1 MDSEDEIP
9 FQILREITD
18 GFSKERKLGQG
29 AFGVVYKG
37 VTKNGD
43 DVAVKRLLINSSL
56 DFKHQLKNELYN
68 LRKLNHPNIV
78 HVLGYCFETEQKPFI
93 MEDGSKVFVDE
104 TQGALCLE
112 YMHNG
117 SLQRLLSD
125 EFSGLEWHTRFK
137 IIKGTCEGLKY
148 IHELEEPIYH
158 LDLKPDNILLDKDM
172 VPKIAD
178 FGLSRII
185 HNKEPTRIT
194 QNPYGTQG
202 YQPRE
207 YIDSGEISG
216 KFDIFSLGVIMI
228 RVVSGPKGYPKCLDM
243 CLDEFVD
250 QVQRN
255 WRNRLQATYSS
266 GSLVEAYC
274 HQVKTCIQLAWLC
287 VEEDSKKRPNI
298 GKITEKLNEI
308 ETAIGEFVHKPTEI
322 LQLPQKGCIKN
333 VSGMTMHYN
342 KNIDM
347 RNKSTDVKGQH
358 QNINLIGP
366 SCSEPEFVD
375 ARQTSSD
382 VVEEL
387 IVGRAEEKRKIIGSL
402 LAGMSEKIIILPI
415 YGIGGI
421 GKTTLARL
429 IYNDPNFKCYTH
441 VWVDVSRRFDLNKIC
456 ESTISQISGKESRAN
471 ERKIVHSCLT
481 KLLSGKKILIVLD
494 DLWEDD
500 QFHLQELKDML
511 YHADSNII
519 ILVTTRSERVAG
531 RICTNLQ
538 PYKILPLTNDMCW
551 DIIKQRSAFEARD
564 DKKQLTNIGREIA
577 QKCGGVALAAQSLGF
592 TLRSM
597 NFNQWMNVKDNDIW
611 NEPVST
617 DASLPNHVLASLK
630 LSYSQMDL
638 SLKKCFSYCAIFPK
652 GHKIVKYD
660 VIYQWISLDFIKPT
674 KILSNLQLCEKYIAR
689 LLGLSFFQHSASP
702 TGDREDDVAATVF
715 TMHDLVHDLARSIML
730 FEIIDASKQ
739 CNTGGS
745 RFQFALLNDCTK
757 PLKSFTQYPTAVRAL
772 RFHGS
777 DQNVLHGASFL
788 SAKYLCVLD
797 LNECSVQK
805 LPKSIG
811 NLKHLR
817 YINAPRVEHRAIPN
831 CITKLKKLIYLSLR
845 GSYQI
850 LALPESIGELKGLM
864 YLDLSG
870 CSRLEKLPVSFGM
883 LTKLVHLDMSGCS
896 DVTGVSESLES
907 LTNLEYLNL
916 SHYRTLS
923 TTKRQPPEALRRL
936 TDLKYL
942 NLSGSTFFIEDHG
955 IIQALCS
962 LTKLQCLNLSKCS
975 LLVRDSH
982 LTWISEAMRNLTE
995 LRYLDLSSCSTV
1007 SGADEALPIFLECI
1021 SNLPNLE
1028 HLDLSNN
1035 RELTR
1040 VPDCICSLRKL
1051 HRLDLSYCYS
1061 LRSLPATLH
1070 EMDSLKFLHLHKLL
1084 KVPALNKNLI
1094 TLPHF
1099 LVQADYHNS
1108 SSNLALLQ
1116 DVNRTDLVISRLENV
1131 KSVQEARSVRL
1142 MEKGIK
1148 KMKLNWTRDSE
1159 RFVED
1164 MELLAELIPPIT
1176 LEKLFIDGYSS
1187 VRFPEWFIGI
1197 ADHLPNLCRISL
1209 SNLPKC
1215 NALPPLGQLPNLE
1228 ELNFCG
1234 MSGISKIDGDLYG
1247 TRRPSFPRL
1256 KDFSL
1261 SGMESLEVWYTTYS
1275 HGGDGVSKFMFPN
1288 LQRLTICECPN
1299 LRQKPCPHR
1308 AEERWNIWGAC
1319 DGVISSWEERAS
1331 QTAASSPSSAP

>member
-1 MDSEDEIP
+1 MRVQHKLVCLRVHLHFVHSYPVDFLPTTTSAPLLLPRAHVRASTSISPLTSELSSIYLSHQGSPRPQRSSSSDLRPCLACASLVSKNYRTRRHINMDSEDEIP

-308 ETAIGEFVHKPTEI
+308 ETAIGE
-322 LQLPQKGCIKN
+322 
-333 VSGMTMHYN
+333 
-342 KNIDM
+342 
-347 RNKSTDVKGQH
+347 
-358 QNINLIGP
+358 
-366 SCSEPEFVD
+366 
-375 ARQTSSD
+375 
-382 VVEEL
+382 
-387 IVGRAEEKRKIIGSL
+387 
-402 LAGMSEKIIILPI
+402 
-415 YGIGGI
+415 
-421 GKTTLARL
+421 
-429 IYNDPNFKCYTH
+429 
-441 VWVDVSRRFDLNKIC
+441 
-456 ESTISQISGKESRAN
+456 
-471 ERKIVHSCLT
+471 
-481 KLLSGKKILIVLD
+481 
-494 DLWEDD
+494 
-500 QFHLQELKDML
+500 
-511 YHADSNII
+511 
-519 ILVTTRSERVAG
+519 
-531 RICTNLQ
+531 
-538 PYKILPLTNDMCW
+538 
-551 DIIKQRSAFEARD
+551 
-564 DKKQLTNIGREIA
+564 
-577 QKCGGVALAAQSLGF
+577 
-592 TLRSM
+592 
-597 NFNQWMNVKDNDIW
+597 
-611 NEPVST
+611 
-617 DASLPNHVLASLK
+617 
-630 LSYSQMDL
+630 
-638 SLKKCFSYCAIFPK
+638 
-652 GHKIVKYD
+652 
-660 VIYQWISLDFIKPT
+660 
-674 KILSNLQLCEKYIAR
+674 LCEKYIAR

-1331 QTAASSPSSAP
+1331 QTAASSPSSAPVTTLLCIDSCKVPMHKWRLLHHLPALTKLEIYGCSNLSSSPEIMQALSSLQSLTLWSRGQPEPELPNWLGQLASLKKLTIEGYEVQALQGSMGHLSLLQSLCLKGIESMTALP

>member
-1 MDSEDEIP
+1 
-9 FQILREITD
+9 
-18 GFSKERKLGQG
+18 
-29 AFGVVYKG
+29 
-37 VTKNGD
+37 
-43 DVAVKRLLINSSL
+43 
-56 DFKHQLKNELYN
+56 
-68 LRKLNHPNIV
+68 
-78 HVLGYCFETEQKPFI
+78 

-308 ETAIGEFVHKPTEI
+308 ETAIGE
-322 LQLPQKGCIKN
+322 
-333 VSGMTMHYN
+333 
-342 KNIDM
+342 
-347 RNKSTDVKGQH
+347 
-358 QNINLIGP
+358 
-366 SCSEPEFVD
+366 
-375 ARQTSSD
+375 
-382 VVEEL
+382 
-387 IVGRAEEKRKIIGSL
+387 
-402 LAGMSEKIIILPI
+402 
-415 YGIGGI
+415 
-421 GKTTLARL
+421 
-429 IYNDPNFKCYTH
+429 
-441 VWVDVSRRFDLNKIC
+441 
-456 ESTISQISGKESRAN
+456 
-471 ERKIVHSCLT
+471 
-481 KLLSGKKILIVLD
+481 
-494 DLWEDD
+494 
-500 QFHLQELKDML
+500 
-511 YHADSNII
+511 
-519 ILVTTRSERVAG
+519 
-531 RICTNLQ
+531 
-538 PYKILPLTNDMCW
+538 
-551 DIIKQRSAFEARD
+551 
-564 DKKQLTNIGREIA
+564 
-577 QKCGGVALAAQSLGF
+577 
-592 TLRSM
+592 
-597 NFNQWMNVKDNDIW
+597 
-611 NEPVST
+611 
-617 DASLPNHVLASLK
+617 
-630 LSYSQMDL
+630 
-638 SLKKCFSYCAIFPK
+638 
-652 GHKIVKYD
+652 
-660 VIYQWISLDFIKPT
+660 
-674 KILSNLQLCEKYIAR
+674 LCEKYIAR

-1331 QTAASSPSSAP
+1331 QTAASSPSSAPVTTLLCIDSCKVPMHKWRLLHHLPALTKLEIYGCSNLSSSPEIMQALSSLQSLTLWSRGQPEPELPNWLGQLASLKKLTIEGYEVQALQGSMGHLSLLQSLCLKGIESMTALP

>member
-1 MDSEDEIP
+1 MRVQHKLVCLRVHLHFVHSYPVDFLPTTTSAPLLLPRAHVRASTSISPLTSELSSIYLSHQGSPRPQRSSSSDLRPCLACASLVSKNYRTRRHINMDSEDEIP

-308 ETAIGEFVHKPTEI
+308 ETAIGE
-322 LQLPQKGCIKN
+322 
-333 VSGMTMHYN
+333 
-342 KNIDM
+342 
-347 RNKSTDVKGQH
+347 
-358 QNINLIGP
+358 
-366 SCSEPEFVD
+366 
-375 ARQTSSD
+375 
-382 VVEEL
+382 
-387 IVGRAEEKRKIIGSL
+387 
-402 LAGMSEKIIILPI
+402 
-415 YGIGGI
+415 
-421 GKTTLARL
+421 
-429 IYNDPNFKCYTH
+429 
-441 VWVDVSRRFDLNKIC
+441 
-456 ESTISQISGKESRAN
+456 
-471 ERKIVHSCLT
+471 
-481 KLLSGKKILIVLD
+481 
-494 DLWEDD
+494 
-500 QFHLQELKDML
+500 
-511 YHADSNII
+511 
-519 ILVTTRSERVAG
+519 
-531 RICTNLQ
+531 
-538 PYKILPLTNDMCW
+538 
-551 DIIKQRSAFEARD
+551 
-564 DKKQLTNIGREIA
+564 
-577 QKCGGVALAAQSLGF
+577 
-592 TLRSM
+592 
-597 NFNQWMNVKDNDIW
+597 
-611 NEPVST
+611 
-617 DASLPNHVLASLK
+617 
-630 LSYSQMDL
+630 
-638 SLKKCFSYCAIFPK
+638 
-652 GHKIVKYD
+652 
-660 VIYQWISLDFIKPT
+660 
-674 KILSNLQLCEKYIAR
+674 
-689 LLGLSFFQHSASP
+689 
-702 TGDREDDVAATVF
+702 GDREDDVAATVF

-1331 QTAASSPSSAP
+1331 QTAASSPSSAPVTTLLCIDSCKVPMHKWRLLHHLPALTKLEIYGCSNLSSSPEIMQALSSLQSLTLWSRGQPEPELPNWLGQLASLKKLTIEGYEVQALQGSMGHLSLLQSLCLKGIESMTALP

>member
-1 MDSEDEIP
+1 
-9 FQILREITD
+9 
-18 GFSKERKLGQG
+18 
-29 AFGVVYKG
+29 
-37 VTKNGD
+37 
-43 DVAVKRLLINSSL
+43 
-56 DFKHQLKNELYN
+56 
-68 LRKLNHPNIV
+68 
-78 HVLGYCFETEQKPFI
+78 
-93 MEDGSKVFVDE
+93 
-104 TQGALCLE
+104 
-112 YMHNG
+112 
-117 SLQRLLSD
+117 
-125 EFSGLEWHTRFK
+125 
-137 IIKGTCEGLKY
+137 
-148 IHELEEPIYH
+148 
-158 LDLKPDNILLDKDM
+158 
-172 VPKIAD
+172 
-178 FGLSRII
+178 
-185 HNKEPTRIT
+185 
-194 QNPYGTQG
+194 
-202 YQPRE
+202 
-207 YIDSGEISG
+207 
-216 KFDIFSLGVIMI
+216 MI

-243 CLDEFVD
+243 SLDEFVD

-308 ETAIGEFVHKPTEI
+308 ETAIGE
-322 LQLPQKGCIKN
+322 LPQKGCIKN
-333 VSGMTMHYN
+333 VSAMTMHYN

-347 RNKSTDVKGQH
+347 RNKSKDVKGQH

-429 IYNDPNFKCYTH
+429 IYNDPNFKCYTR
-441 VWVDVSRRFDLNKIC
+441 VWVDVSQRFDLNKIC

-471 ERKIVHSCLT
+471 ERKIVHSCLK

-500 QFHLQELKDML
+500 QFQLQELKDML

-674 KILSNLQLCEKYIAR
+674 KILSNLQLCEKYIVQ

-730 FEIIDASKQ
+730 YEILDASKQ

-817 YINAPRVEHRAIPN
+817 YINAPRVKHRAIPN
-831 CITKLKKLIYLSLR
+831 CITKLKNLIYLSLR

-916 SHYRTLS
+916 SHCTTWS
-923 TTKRQPPEALRRL
+923 TTKRQLPEALRRL
-936 TDLKYL
+936 TNLKYL
-942 NLSGSTFFIEDHG
+942 NLSGSTFSIRDHG
-955 IIQALCS
+955 
-962 LTKLQCLNLSKCS
+962 
-975 LLVRDSH
+975 SH
-982 LTWISEAMRNLTE
+982 LTWISDAMRNLTE
-995 LRYLDLSSCSTV
+995 LRYLDLSSCSIF

-1035 RELTR
+1035 IGLTR

-1051 HRLDLSYCYS
+1051 HRLDLSYCYN
-1061 LRSLPATLH
+1061 LWSLPATLH
-1070 EMDSLKFLHLHKLL
+1070 EMDSLKFLHLEDLELL

-1116 DVNRTDLVISRLENV
+1116 DVNRTDLVISGLENV

-1142 MEKGIK
+1142 MEKGRIK
-1148 KMKLNWTRDSE
+1148 EMKLNWTIDSE

-1164 MELLAELIPPIT
+1164 MEVLAELIPPIT

-1197 ADHLPNLCRISL
+1197 ADHLPNLCQISL

-1228 ELNFCG
+1228 ELKFSR

-1261 SGMESLEVWYTTYS
+1261 SRMESLEVWCTTYS

-1288 LQRLTICECPN
+1288 LRKLTIIDCPN

-1308 AEERWNIWGAC
+1308 AEERWDIWGAC

-1331 QTAASSPSSAP
+1331 QTAVSSPSSAPVTTLRINFCDVTMHKWRLLHHLPALTKLEISRCSNLSSSPEIMQALSSLQSLTLESQGQPEPELPNWLGQLASLKELTIKRYEVQALQGSMGHLSLLQSLCLKHIESMTALPQWVPDLISLQQLEIWHCSNLNDLTGTIGCLISLNELAIIDCIGITSLPESIQKLTMLKKLKIYLCYKLVRWCETENKAMLAHIEVKII